1 MKTASARCFWLKV
14 TLSGV
19 VLVFLAGPFC
29 ISEIWGQAKEKQ
41 KGKSES
47 VAVEDKGEQKEVDVP
62 KAPPDDFMVEVYK
75 ALDERKV
82 EKLSIKDKFK
92 HYKEDL
98 DVEISLTYFNWSL
111 KPDDFWDR
119 QVNVETKMKDG
130 YVIEKFVKNG
140 FGEFAFVPA
149 GETATKDVYRKEV
162 ITESGGQSV
171 ATMCECP
178 VGPAEKARFQSLLKK
193 MVLKK

>member
-1 MKTASARCFWLKV
+1 MITHSSRCFWLRMFCGGIL
-14 TLSGV
+14 LS
-19 VLVFLAGPFC
+19 FLAWTFC
-29 ISEIWGQAKEKQ
+29 NSELLGQTKEKQ
-41 KGKSES
+41 KGKSEPT
-47 VAVEDKGEQKEVDVP
+47 VGEDKGEQKDVDVP

-75 ALDERKV
+75 ALDEKKL

-111 KPDDFWDR
+111 KPDDYYNR
-119 QVNVETKMKDG
+119 QIHVDTKMKDG
-130 YVIEKFVKNG
+130 YVIETFVKNG
-140 FGEFAFVPA
+140 FGEFANVVP
-149 GETATKDVYRKEV
+149 GETATKDVYRKEI

-178 VGPAEKARFQSLLKK
+178 VAATEKRRFQALVQKI
-193 MVLKK
+193 VLKK